1 MTALGEACR
10 RTAATVD
17 AWPREATLRAVAGDP
32 FAFRLVLLDADG
44 QPVDVSLWE
53 WAATVHATSTLRL
66 DFEWAADEGGVRLW
80 LRGDDTARCAIG
92 QPLGFDVACRQPAA
106 GEGTVVLA
114 GTMTVRARVTDQLR
128 SDPDAAPREGE
139 LVPA

>member
-1 MTALGEACR
+1 MSALAEGCR
-10 RTAATVD
+10 PSATVD
-17 AWPREATLRAVAGDP
+17 AWPVEATLRAVAGDP
-32 FAFRLVLLDADG
+32 FAFRLVLLDGDG

-53 WAATVHATSTLRL
+53 WAATVHATSRLRL

-114 GTMTVRARVTDQLR
+114 GTMMVRARVTDPLR
-128 SDPDAAPREGE
+128 SDPDAAPLEGE